1 MKYVWCVINIA
12 LVVLAL
18 REGYDS
24 TAPERLL
31 RMNPDATSCGIILVV
46 TPLFALWCV
55 YYSMRRWNH
64 EKLRRP
70 SFSRNPLNWWH
81 DPLQSLFISTCVF
94 GAGAI
99 GGAARRPSVNSVGF
113 WMVGVHIC
121 FAVGLLIGQLLAYR
135 IYSEQVIAAE

>member
-12 LVVLAL
+12 LVVDAL
-18 REGYDS
+18 REGYAF

-31 RMNPDATSCGIILVV
+31 RMNPDAISCGIILVT
-46 TPLFALWCV
+46 TPLVALGFV

-81 DPLQSLFISTCVF
+81 DPLQPLFISTCVF

-113 WMVGVHIC
+113 WMVGVQVC

-135 IYSEQVIAAE
+135 RYSEQIIAAD

>member
-31 RMNPDATSCGIILVV
+31 RMNPDAISCGIILVV

-55 YYSMRRWNH
+55 YYSIRRWNH

-81 DPLQSLFISTCVF
+81 DPLQSLFISTSVF

-113 WMVGVHIC
+113 WMVGVQIC

-135 IYSEQVIAAE
+135 IYSEQIIAAD